1 MITMANGL
9 NASRE
14 YKKQLNELATEVFGF
29 SFGRW
34 QEQGL
39 WDGDFECYSII
50 EDGIMLANASIY
62 WMKLLI
68 NGIPKEYLQISTVA
82 TRAEHRG
89 KGLSRKLMEY
99 IFNRYPETP
108 GFLLGN
114 DSVREFYP
122 KFGFTATV
130 DKLPYVECSLQ
141 KSGEMLQLN
150 INEPKIDFY
159 LKGRTQYSRI
169 FDCTNRYSIN
179 WFHLLYRYPK
189 RIYEIPRLGL
199 MLVAIQDNNILHIV
213 DIAATKPVDF
223 SQLVPQLHFDG
234 VDTIEFGFNPD
245 WLDVDYHTRDN
256 EVEDTT
262 LFVKGDFGVGTDY
275 ILPSMIWA

>member
-50 EDGIMLANASIY
+50 ENGIMLANVSIY

-82 TRAEHRG
+82 TREEHRG

-108 GFLLGN
+108 DFLVGN

-122 KFGFTATV
+122 KFGFTAV
-130 DKLPYVECSLQ
+130 IDKQPYVECSLQ
-141 KSGEMLQLN
+141 KQGEMLRLD
-150 INEPKIDFY
+150 ITDPKIDFY
-159 LKGRTQYSRI
+159 LKGRTQYSGI

-189 RIYEIPRLGL
+189 RIYEIPQLGL
-199 MLVAIQDNNILHIV
+199 MLVAMQDNNILHIM
-213 DIAATKPVDF
+213 DIAATKPVSF
-223 SQLVPQLHFDG
+223 SQLIPQLHFDG

-256 EVEDTT
+256 EMEDST
-262 LFVKGDFGVGTDY
+262 LFVKGDFEVGTDY
-275 ILPSMIWA
+275 ILPSMILA